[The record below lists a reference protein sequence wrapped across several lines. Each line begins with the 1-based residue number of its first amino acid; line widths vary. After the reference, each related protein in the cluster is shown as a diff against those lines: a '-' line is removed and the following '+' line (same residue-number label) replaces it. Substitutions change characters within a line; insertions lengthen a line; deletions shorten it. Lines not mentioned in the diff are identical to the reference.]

1 MLNANYM
8 GRASA
13 LEKVL
18 YGDAGLKSRTAAKVV
33 KAGSELH
40 VAEDQ
45 PFVTNLCQQK
55 EASSRAK
62 NALMVIMKQFM
73 QLIIGRTITRN
84 LCITAAMTPTSAA
97 VKKQFQISEY
107 FHPGECPPPR
117 DKQWK

>member
-13 LEKVL
+13 LGKEL

-33 KAGSELH
+33 EAGSELH

-45 PFVTNLCQQK
+45 PFATNWCQQK

-62 NALMVIMKQFM
+62 NALMVITKQFM
-73 QLIIGRTITRN
+73 QRIIGRTITRM
-84 LCITAAMTPTSAA
+84 CITAMTPTSAA
-97 VKKQFQISEY
+97 VKKECQRSEHLH
-107 FHPGECPPPR
+107 HPGECLQLS

>member
-1 MLNANYM
+1 M

-33 KAGSELH
+33 EAGSELH

-84 LCITAAMTPTSAA
+84 LCITMMTPTPA
-97 VKKQFQISEY
+97 VKKQLQISEY
-107 FHPGECPPPR
+107 LRLLGECHPPR

>member
-13 LEKVL
+13 LGKEL

-33 KAGSELH
+33 EAGSELH

-45 PFVTNLCQQK
+45 PFVTNWCQQK

-84 LCITAAMTPTSAA
+84 LCITMMKPTPA
-97 VKKQFQISEY
+97 VKKQFQRSE
-107 FHPGECPPPR
+107 
-117 DKQWK
+117 